1 MEQGTSEDS
10 ERYKID
16 LLANN
21 SKRNSIIEN
30 LRYWLKNI
38 HDVDDVLDAFHDG
51 VDGGDEHELRNNY
64 LDRERLL
71 LRH

>member
-1 MEQGTSEDS
+1 MNWLNLQSKTDLNQFDGVDDVKMQGDGS
-10 ERYKID
+10 
-16 LLANN
+16 
-21 SKRNSIIEN
+21 
-30 LRYWLKNI
+30 YWLKNI
-38 HDVDDVLDAFHDG
+38 HDVDDVLGAFHDG

>member
-1 MEQGTSEDS
+1 M
-10 ERYKID
+10 II
-16 LLANN
+16 LANN
-21 SKRNSIIEN
+21 SKNSIIEN

-38 HDVDDVLDAFHDG
+38 HDVDGVLDAFHDG

>member
-1 MEQGTSEDS
+1 MNWLNLQSKTDLNQFDGVDDVKMQGDGS
-10 ERYKID
+10 
-16 LLANN
+16 
-21 SKRNSIIEN
+21 
-30 LRYWLKNI
+30 YWLKNI

>member
-1 MEQGTSEDS
+1 M
-10 ERYKID
+10 
-16 LLANN
+16 N
-21 SKRNSIIEN
+21 SFPLQIIQKNSIIEN

-38 HDVDDVLDAFHDG
+38 HDVDDVLGAFHDG